1 MKPIRIGLIDFGQRA
16 PHLNSMLKLQNVID
30 YAVAGEKLGFD
41 KFWLGEHHM
50 PKASLTYSNP
60 TNLIPI
66 LATHT
71 KNMSIGTAGTLIC
84 IHNPYHVASS
94 YKLYNSI
101 FPNRIE
107 LGFANGMP
115 YQNVALYSTG
125 KKNEDAYREFDKKV
139 AETVS
144 FLRNEEDFYK
154 NDGVVLPPYKG
165 FLPELWTLGSSDN
178 SFRRALSLGTN
189 LCIWTSREFSTEQK
203 DKLDK
208 FRQQFSELHGRY
220 PQVRAVVT
228 GICHPSS
235 RTAKRIAMGQQYE
248 DKLPYGDVNSFH
260 DFIQEYRSYFDL
272 HDFMFFNG
280 ILDPKFRMQ
289 GVRQLKYLL
298 AKS

>member
-30 YAVAGEKLGFD
+30 YAVAGEKMGFD

-50 PKASLTYSNP
+50 PKAALTYSNP
-60 TNLIPI
+60 TNLVPI

-71 KNMSIGTAGTLIC
+71 KKMSIGTAGTLIC
-84 IHNPYHVASS
+84 LHNPYHVASS

-115 YQNVALYSTG
+115 YENIALHSTG
-125 KKNEDAYREFDKKV
+125 KKKEEAYLDFEKKV
-139 AETVS
+139 EETVS
-144 FLRNEEDFYK
+144 LLRKEEELYRNE
-154 NDGVVLPPYKG
+154 GVVLPPYKG
-165 FLPELWTLGSSDN
+165 FMPELWTLGSSEN

-189 LCIWTSREFSTEQK
+189 LCIWTSREFKTEQK
-203 DKLDK
+203 DQLDSFK
-208 FRQQFSELHGRY
+208 QRFLELHGRH
-220 PQVRAVVT
+220 PQIRSVVI

-235 RTAKRIAMGQQYE
+235 RTAARIARDQQDE
-248 DKLPYGDVNSFH
+248 DKLPYGDVTSFH
-260 DFIQEYRSYFDL
+260 DFIQQYRSFFDL

-280 ILDPKFRMQ
+280 ILDPKYRMQ
-289 GVRQLKYLL
+289 GVRQLKHLL
-298 AKS
+298 TGS